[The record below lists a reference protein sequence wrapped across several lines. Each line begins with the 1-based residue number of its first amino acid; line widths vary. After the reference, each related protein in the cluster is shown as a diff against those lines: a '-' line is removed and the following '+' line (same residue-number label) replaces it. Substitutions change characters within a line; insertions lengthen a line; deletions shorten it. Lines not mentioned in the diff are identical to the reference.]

1 MSSPVHAVM
10 EFIGKMLLS
19 YFVFLY
25 IHYINWQNT
34 AFYFKFP
41 NIHYIVHIYTLFF
54 SLMFSSLLGYNST
67 KALEE
72 IRQWW

>member
-19 YFVFLY
+19 NFV
-25 IHYINWQNT
+25 IPH
-34 AFYFKFP
+34 
-41 NIHYIVHIYTLFF
+41 IHYIVYIYTLFF

-72 IRQWW
+72 IRQLW

>member
-1 MSSPVHAVM
+1 MPSPVHAIM
-10 EFIGKMLLS
+10 KLIGKILLS
-19 YFVFLY
+19 ILCG
-25 IHYINWQNT
+25 H
-34 AFYFKFP
+34 
-41 NIHYIVHIYTLFF
+41 IHYIVHIYTLFF

>member
-1 MSSPVHAVM
+1 MPSPVHAIM
-10 EFIGKMLLS
+10 KLIGKILLS
-19 YFVFLY
+19 IL
-25 IHYINWQNT
+25 NS
-34 AFYFKFP
+34 P

>member
-1 MSSPVHAVM
+1 MPSPVHAIM
-10 EFIGKMLLS
+10 KLIGKILL
-19 YFVFLY
+19 Y
-25 IHYINWQNT
+25 
-34 AFYFKFP
+34 YFKFP
-41 NIHYIVHIYTLFF
+41 IIHYIVHIYTLFF